1 MPYSFPIEGTE
12 QAKEIPAYM
21 VFYYKEYST
30 YNSGRLPSTIMGSG
44 NWVKLPYP
52 KIYSISNDM
61 KYEAGG
67 SLVQEMNNLQFSA
80 RENADAFNERIDAFL
95 QGGSAITPD
104 HMETFLMPGSRRV
117 YNISFDLVAKT
128 EADAVIAGE
137 IARVF
142 QSNAFPRWSGGSKLV
157 WQHPPL
163 WQIKVAGNGVS
174 GPNGEESTLLT
185 QYWDGNALPAV
196 LKNVDINRAPILQ
209 TPFITQVGAPLA
221 LNINLQFYELE
232 PAVYYGGTLI
242 NRADVFA

>member
-1 MPYSFPIEGTE
+1 MSTYSFPIEGTS

-30 YNSGRLPSTIMGSG
+30 YNSGRLPSTIMSSG
-44 NWVKLPYP
+44 RWVKLPYP
-52 KIYSISNDM
+52 KIFSISNDM

-80 RENADAFNERIDAFL
+80 RENADAFNQRIDAFL

-128 EADAVIAGE
+128 EADANVASE

-142 QSNAFPRWSGGSKLV
+142 QSNAFPRWTGGSKLV

-163 WQIKVAGNGVS
+163 WQIKVAGNGQE
-174 GPNGEESTLLT
+174 GSTLLT

-209 TPFITQVGAPLA
+209 TPFITEVGAPLA

-232 PAVYYGGTLI
+232 PAVYNGAKLI
-242 NRADVFA
+242 NRANVFN

>member
-1 MPYSFPIEGTE
+1 MSTYAFPIAGTE
-12 QAKEIPAYM
+12 QAKEIPVHM

-30 YNSGRLPSTIMGSG
+30 FNSGRLPSTIMGSG
-44 NWVKLPYP
+44 NWVQLPYP
-52 KIYSISNDM
+52 KVFSISNDM

-80 RENADAFNERIDAFL
+80 RENADAFNQRVDAFL

-128 EADAVIAGE
+128 QADAVIASE

-163 WQIKVAGNGVS
+163 WQIQVVANGQEGSPVQT
-174 GPNGEESTLLT
+174 E
-185 QYWDGNALPAV
+185 YWNGNALPAV

-209 TPFITQVGAPLA
+209 TPYITKQGAPLA

-232 PAVYYGGTLI
+232 PAVYFGGKLI
-242 NRADVFA
+242 NRADVFV